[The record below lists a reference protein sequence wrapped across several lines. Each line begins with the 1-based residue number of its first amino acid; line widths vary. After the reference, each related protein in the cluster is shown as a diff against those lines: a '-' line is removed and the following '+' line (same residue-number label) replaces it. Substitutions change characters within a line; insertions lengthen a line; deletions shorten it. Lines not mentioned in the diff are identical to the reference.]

1 MLKPSLLNLSNS
13 FKINIKDSGVLKF
26 SFSITSH
33 FVYTF
38 MGMKEWRDGI
48 YQNVRPRVHRE

>member
-48 YQNVRPRVHRE
+48 Y